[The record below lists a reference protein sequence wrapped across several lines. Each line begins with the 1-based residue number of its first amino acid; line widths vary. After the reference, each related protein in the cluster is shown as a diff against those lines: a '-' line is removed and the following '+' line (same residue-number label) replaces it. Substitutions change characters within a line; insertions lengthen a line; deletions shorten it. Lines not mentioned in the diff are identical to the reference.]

1 MTQTKTPPAKRTQQK
16 KAEALVPAVV
26 PKETIKTAHVAF
38 RDVEVPESVEVISK
52 KGWVKWGADN
62 LFPQFL
68 WYLFYCS
75 PIHQG
80 VISSKVDYIVS
91 GGLSFAGEE
100 EEFNQVFTN
109 GLSQYDLD
117 EVAEMLCLDL
127 EVSNSYYILC
137 KLDLLT
143 KKWYIEQMDF
153 ELIRPDEH
161 GVKFYYSENWSTDA
175 QSAEKT
181 GYREI
186 FSIFHRPEGSTE
198 CLLQVKTK
206 SRQRKTADPR
216 NRVKVTGGFFSVP
229 SYSGGIESILTD
241 IEINFFRYAEVVN
254 GYKGGSIIYLG
265 NGEPENETARDK
277 ILRDLKVE
285 ITDRR
290 KQGGIGIIFGEGK
303 DGAPHIEQM
312 SGNDLDKRYE
322 STESG
327 LLSKMMIAHSVTNP
341 KLFAVM
347 ATGTLSETDDQ
358 ASFERFQKTYGNK
371 RRKNIV
377 SSLNFVLKK
386 LNGMKGKLEFNVPT
400 LAVENQLDEQGQ
412 FLARVNSMSPL
423 VANAGL
429 SVLTVNEKRFYI
441 WGFPAI
447 AGGDAAPIAP
457 TAVAMRA
464 LKGTDPAII
473 GFEQVGRPKEM
484 VKIFHSREHAEFDID
499 NDNDFR
505 DEFFKNKFA
514 TALTDIQ
521 RNILQLIAD
530 GKKSKEIQEATN
542 LDAKQL
548 AKQLSAMDK
557 LGYTE
562 GLKLTDKGQIE
573 IIELQD
579 VEVVYTYE
587 ERPDAPPLIGTSR
600 DFCVQLLKMDKVY
613 TRVEID
619 SISTALGRNVW
630 LYRGGW
636 YHDPETDKNQP
647 SCRHYWLQH
656 LVIKKAS

>member
-1 MTQTKTPPAKRTQQK
+1 MTQTKTPVDTEVETTPPATVA
-16 KAEALVPAVV
+16 KAN
-26 PKETIKTAHVAF
+26 IKTAHVAF

-91 GGLSFAGEE
+91 GGLTFDGED
-100 EEFNQVFTN
+100 EEFNEVFTN

-117 EVAEMLCLDL
+117 EVAEMICLDL
-127 EVSNSYYILC
+127 EISNSYYILC
-137 KLDLLT
+137 KLDPLT
-143 KKWYIEQMDF
+143 KKWYVEQMDF
-153 ELIRPDEH
+153 ELIRPDED
-161 GVKFYYSENWSTDA
+161 GIKFFYSENWSTEA

-181 GYREI
+181 AYREI
-186 FSIFHRPEGSTE
+186 PSIFHRPEGCME

-206 SRQRKTADPR
+206 SRQRKTADPKSR
-216 NRVKVTGGFFSVP
+216 IKVTGGFFSVP

-265 NGEPENETARDK
+265 NGEPENEVARDK
-277 ILRDLKVE
+277 ILRDLKVD

-303 DGAPHIEQM
+303 DGAPTIEQM

-377 SSLNFVLKK
+377 GSLNWVLKR
-386 LNGMKGKLEFNVPT
+386 LNGMKGKLEFNIPT
-400 LAVENQLDEQGQ
+400 LAIENQLDEQGQ

-429 SVLTVNEKRFYI
+429 SVLTLNEKRFLI
-441 WGFPAI
+441 WGRSPI
-447 AGGDAAPIAP
+447 AGGDSAPAAPA
-457 TAVAMRA
+457 AVAMRA
-464 LKGTDPAII
+464 LKGTDPVII

-484 VKIFHSREHAEFDID
+484 VKIFHSREHTSFEID
-499 NDNDFR
+499 DDADFVNSY
-505 DEFFKNKFA
+505 FKDHFA
-514 TALTDIQ
+514 TALSDIQ
-521 RNILQLIAD
+521 LNILQLIAK
-530 GKKSKEIQEATN
+530 GKKSKEIQEALS

-548 AKQLSAMDK
+548 GKQLSAMDK
-557 LGYTE
+557 LGYTD
-562 GLKLTDKGQIE
+562 GLSLTDKGQLE
-573 IIELQD
+573 IVDAQT

-587 ERPDAPPLIGTSR
+587 VRPDAPALIGTSR
-600 DFCVQLLKMDKVY
+600 DFCVELLKMNKVY
-613 TRVEID
+613 TREEIG
-619 SISTALGRNVW
+619 SISEAIGRNVW

-636 YHDPETDKNQP
+636 YHDPKTDKNQP

-656 LVIKKAS
+656 LVIKN